1 MPDTPVVASRPGL
14 DPAVQVASLQDYPV
28 PIITLPNAGVV
39 PLAAANPL
47 QLDGSQSLAA
57 ADDLI
62 EIYAWAARMISP
74 QEVDLTG
81 SILQADEAS
90 PSAFIALSSTGS
102 YVVGLTVQSASGIAH
117 FNNSALIVV
126 PDSSGVLVQPSPPP
140 GSGGFFSRAPPP
152 PPRPPRPPRP
162 PPPPPSPPPAP
173 PPPPMPPTV
182 PLCYYTTNGQL
193 PYPAVAPQNLPQY
206 STQQYGQTAGSQSN
220 FGHRKLSGATDADS
234 AAAAGTVPAEDADS
248 ALSSAAGTR
257 SLKQSAAWFT
267 DPSFTSYVS
276 QDVVRSAINNGQASS
291 YGSNLQGYSSGYS
304 GSYPSTAS
312 TPGYSAATGT
322 AGKMVGAP
330 AGQGAVPGGYYW
342 SGGYWGYCPPPSP
355 PAPMLMQPPPPP
367 PGATQGLIKSPQPL
381 SFWSVGPTGLAP
393 VLLDATGSS
402 AAPSRRIVAYGWVV
416 KSASDGTPQ
425 ATATGVS
432 TTILLPRGMYVVT
445 LNVVDS
451 TGSSST
457 AGPLQFTVA
466 GQGSSSSG
474 GSQGSGSSIDPSLA
488 IMLAKI
494 ASPPPIVMMAAG
506 GGNVSIQLDAA
517 GSSASPGFVIDQYVW
532 TVTNQQAGNSIVLSQ
547 QVVRQVSAAFVALPV
562 GSYIVSLVVRDTS
575 GRNASIAQNFVVA
588 GGSPTGTIAVISQ
601 PLSYTAASPGS
612 LTTILLDAQNS
623 SPKPGTTI
631 TQYVWAVISMP
642 DRQPVANTTGKVAQV
657 RLPPGS
663 YQLGLLVL
671 DSSAGNAI
679 AQKNFIQAGP
689 QGSGSSQSPDGSSDY
704 EDQGAGGS
712 SQPPQQPNEAPDII
726 DLVQPLQ
733 GESGGRVS
741 LPAISDPNGDALELA
756 VARKTGGGPAAIG
769 QANLKVLPRA
779 EGSAVLPAVYG
790 SCGPFRSTP
799 TANASLACPGLA
811 AKLGGSSGKLFTG
824 KLVILVLTQPSSG
837 GSSIDP
843 SSADVLAKIASPPP
857 IVMMAADAGGGNVSI
872 QLDASGSS
880 ASPGFVINQY
890 VWTVTNQQAGNRI
903 VLSQQVVRQVSAA
916 FVALP
921 VGSYIVSLV
930 VRDTSGRNSSIAQ
943 NFVVA
948 GGSPTGTAIAVISQ
962 PLSYTAASP
971 GGLTTILLDAQ
982 NSSPKPGTTIT
993 QYIWALVD
1001 RVNLTADGKP
1011 TPIVNATGR
1020 LAQVRLP
1027 PGSYMVGLLVLDS
1040 SYGNTIALKNF
1051 IVAGPQGSG
1060 SSQSPA
1066 VADGA
1071 VAAAVAPAQACPPGS
1086 LGPARV
1092 TIRYRPNSSTDLC
1105 LTATASSLSMSRCTG
1120 QSNQIFRIISEVS
1133 SNCQQSVKRIKFEHR
1148 PSAVT
1153 RASCISVPGNLQNA
1167 RDGTSLQLQDCAAA
1181 LEFSWDYPGLPAP
1194 YSFRLSTQTGLLAM
1208 DVNRNSVSRRVQLAR
1223 LSDSSKVWGLVAA

>member
-1 MPDTPVVASRPGL
+1 MPDTPVVATRPGL

-57 ADDLI
+57 ADDPI

-90 PSAFIALSSTGS
+90 PSAFITLSSTGS

-206 STQQYGQTAGSQSN
+206 STQQYG
-220 FGHRKLSGATDADS
+220 
-234 AAAAGTVPAEDADS
+234 
-248 ALSSAAGTR
+248 
-257 SLKQSAAWFT
+257 
-267 DPSFTSYVS
+267 
-276 QDVVRSAINNGQASS
+276 
-291 YGSNLQGYSSGYS
+291 
-304 GSYPSTAS
+304 
-312 TPGYSAATGT
+312 
-322 AGKMVGAP
+322 KMVGAP

-367 PGATQGLIKSPQPL
+367 PGATQGCIKSPQPL

-425 ATATGVS
+425 AAATSVS

-466 GQGSSSSG
+466 GQSS
-474 GSQGSGSSIDPSLA
+474 GSQGSGSSSGGSSIDPSLA
-488 IMLAKI
+488 VMLAKI

-517 GSSASPGFVIDQYVW
+517 GSSASTGFVIDQYVW
-532 TVTNQQAGNSIVLSQ
+532 TVTNQQAGISIVLSQ

-601 PLSYTAASPGS
+601 PLSYTAASPGG

-679 AQKNFIQAGP
+679 AQKNFILAGP
-689 QGSGSSQSPDGSSDY
+689 QGNGSSHSPGGSSDY

-712 SQPPQQPNEAPDII
+712 SQPTQQQNEAPDII

-741 LPAISDPNGDALELA
+741 LPAISDPNGDAVSVSWQLQQGSISLRSGTGSVISLVGVPAGIYSILVTAGDGKLTATGTYQLKVNKPAGSSSSSSSKSPAPGSTLPKPTLPPAGGGGSSSSDVLPPQVNVQLPSLTLAQGAVLEVDAAAAGVPIKDLPLYSYKWTLSNKASGQTVATQSGQHVRLPLGTADSLQLELA

-790 SCGPFRSTP
+790 SCGPFRSIP
-799 TANASLACPGLA
+799 TANASLACAGLA
-811 AKLGGSSGKLFTG
+811 AKLGGSSGKPLTG
-824 KLVILVLTQPSSG
+824 KLVWAWRVTRVKDG
-837 GSSIDP
+837 RVTTKVGSP
-843 SSADVLAKIASPPP
+843 ANL
-857 IVMMAADAGGGNVSI
+857 G
-872 QLDASGSS
+872 
-880 ASPGFVINQY
+880 
-890 VWTVTNQQAGNRI
+890 QQAVGKYLVEAAVGVGGPPTSSNT
-903 VLSQQVVRQVSAA
+903 VYFLYSYLQV
-916 FVALP
+916 
-921 VGSYIVSLV
+921 
-930 VRDTSGRNSSIAQ
+930 
-943 NFVVA
+943 
-948 GGSPTGTAIAVISQ
+948 
-962 PLSYTAASP
+962 
-971 GGLTTILLDAQ
+971 
-982 NSSPKPGTTIT
+982 
-993 QYIWALVD
+993 
-1001 RVNLTADGKP
+1001 
-1011 TPIVNATGR
+1011 
-1020 LAQVRLP
+1020 
-1027 PGSYMVGLLVLDS
+1027 
-1040 SYGNTIALKNF
+1040 
-1051 IVAGPQGSG
+1051 
-1060 SSQSPA
+1060 
-1066 VADGA
+1066 A
-1071 VAAAVAPAQACPPGS
+1071 VAAAAAPAGGSSSGSSGGGSAAMRQAAP
-1086 LGPARV
+1086 
-1092 TIRYRPNSSTDLC
+1092 
-1105 LTATASSLSMSRCTG
+1105 
-1120 QSNQIFRIISEVS
+1120 
-1133 SNCQQSVKRIKFEHR
+1133 
-1148 PSAVT
+1148 AVT
-1153 RASCISVPGNLQNA
+1153 SQSIWRQWDAQ
-1167 RDGTSLQLQDCAAA
+1167 AA
-1181 LEFSWDYPGLPAP
+1181 G
-1194 YSFRLSTQTGLLAM
+1194 
-1208 DVNRNSVSRRVQLAR
+1208 
-1223 LSDSSKVWGLVAA
+1223 

>member
-1 MPDTPVVASRPGL
+1 MCRKACF
-14 DPAVQVASLQDYPV
+14 
-28 PIITLPNAGVV
+28 LPC
-39 PLAAANPL
+39 
-47 QLDGSQSLAA
+47 
-57 ADDLI
+57 
-62 EIYAWAARMISP
+62 
-74 QEVDLTG
+74 
-81 SILQADEAS
+81 
-90 PSAFIALSSTGS
+90 
-102 YVVGLTVQSASGIAH
+102 
-117 FNNSALIVV
+117 
-126 PDSSGVLVQPSPPP
+126 
-140 GSGGFFSRAPPP
+140 
-152 PPRPPRPPRP
+152 
-162 PPPPPSPPPAP
+162 SPPPAP

-206 STQQYGQTAGSQSN
+206 SMQQYGQTAGSQSN

-257 SLKQSAAWFT
+257 SLKQSAAWST

-276 QDVVRSAINNGQASS
+276 QDVVRSALNNGQASS

-322 AGKMVGAP
+322 AGAATASSGLGSGLFGSIGSALRSGTAGTKATGSSNPLQGLGGLLTKLGTAMQGSSANSIAQAAGSTAGQYSQGYAGGTTAGSTYLQYSTGSTTASTAAGGSTNPYASLQYSNGQLATGLGSASGGYSGTSNMLQQGVSSAQGLANSVAQQQQVTGAYQVPSSSSSSGTGQFVSQNPNPSGAFDPTTGKMVGAP

-342 SGGYWGYCPPPSP
+342 SGGYWGYCLPPSP

-451 TGSSST
+451 TGSSSA

-488 IMLAKI
+488 VMLAKI

-517 GSSASPGFVIDQYVW
+517 GSSASPGFVIDQYAW

-588 GGSPTGTIAVISQ
+588 GGSPTNTIAVISQ

-642 DRQPVANTTGKVAQV
+642 DRQPVAITTGKVAQV

-679 AQKNFIQAGP
+679 AQKNFILAGP

-704 EDQGAGGS
+704 EDQGADGS

-733 GESGGRVS
+733 GECGGRVS
-741 LPAISDPNGDALELA
+741 LPAISDPNGDAVSVSWQLQQGRSSLRSGTGSVISLVGVPAGMYSILVTAGDGRLTATGTYQLKVNKPAGSGSSSSKSPAPGSSLPKPTLPPTGGSSSSSDVLPPQVIVQLPSLTLAQGAVLEVDAAAAGVPIKDLALYSYKWTLSNKASGQTIATQSGQHVRLPLATADSLQLELA

-779 EGSAVLPAVYG
+779 AGSAVLPAVYG

-799 TANASLACPGLA
+799 TANVSLACPGLA
-811 AKLGGSSGKLFTG
+811 AKVGGSSGKLFTG
-824 KLVILVLTQPSSG
+824 KLVWAWRVTRVEDSRITTKV
-837 GSSIDP
+837 GSP
-843 SSADVLAKIASPPP
+843 ANL
-857 IVMMAADAGGGNVSI
+857 G
-872 QLDASGSS
+872 
-880 ASPGFVINQY
+880 
-890 VWTVTNQQAGNRI
+890 QQAVGKYL
-903 VLSQQVVRQVSAA
+903 VEAA
-916 FVALP
+916 
-921 VGSYIVSLV
+921 VGVGGPP
-930 VRDTSGRNSSIAQ
+930 TSSNTVY
-943 NFVVA
+943 F
-948 GGSPTGTAIAVISQ
+948 
-962 PLSYTAASP
+962 LY
-971 GGLTTILLDAQ
+971 
-982 NSSPKPGTTIT
+982 
-993 QYIWALVD
+993 
-1001 RVNLTADGKP
+1001 
-1011 TPIVNATGR
+1011 
-1020 LAQVRLP
+1020 
-1027 PGSYMVGLLVLDS
+1027 SYMQV
-1040 SYGNTIALKNF
+1040 
-1051 IVAGPQGSG
+1051 
-1060 SSQSPA
+1060 
-1066 VADGA
+1066 A
-1071 VAAAVAPAQACPPGS
+1071 VAAAAAPAGGSSSGSSGGGSAAMRQAAP
-1086 LGPARV
+1086 
-1092 TIRYRPNSSTDLC
+1092 
-1105 LTATASSLSMSRCTG
+1105 
-1120 QSNQIFRIISEVS
+1120 
-1133 SNCQQSVKRIKFEHR
+1133 
-1148 PSAVT
+1148 AVT
-1153 RASCISVPGNLQNA
+1153 SQSIWQQWDAQ
-1167 RDGTSLQLQDCAAA
+1167 AA
-1181 LEFSWDYPGLPAP
+1181 G
-1194 YSFRLSTQTGLLAM
+1194 
-1208 DVNRNSVSRRVQLAR
+1208 
-1223 LSDSSKVWGLVAA
+1223 